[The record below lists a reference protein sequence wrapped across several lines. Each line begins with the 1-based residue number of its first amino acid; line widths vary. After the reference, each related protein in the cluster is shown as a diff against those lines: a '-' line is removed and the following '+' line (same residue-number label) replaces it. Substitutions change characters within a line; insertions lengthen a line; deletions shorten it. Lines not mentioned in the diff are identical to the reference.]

1 MVGFYPSI
9 MLITLIADDLTGA
22 CDAGAPFAGRDRVGV
37 FLSPATPGS
46 EWTVAA
52 VDTESRGLAP
62 PEAAEVVRGATAR
75 LGTRLARGLLFK
87 KIDSTL
93 RGPVGAELEALLTAS
108 GRRTAL
114 LCPAF
119 PGQQRTVVHGVL
131 LVDGAPAHESP
142 IAQDPA
148 YPGPTSD
155 VAEIVRRGAARPV
168 SVLSLARVRGGHDE
182 LARAL
187 GDARDRIVAAD
198 AETDED
204 LGALAGAALGCPGL
218 VLAGAAGL
226 ARAVAER
233 LGHAGPPVPLPEG
246 HAWLIV
252 AGSLHPSTRAQ
263 LGALEAAG
271 VTGLRLADLQ
281 DPDLRPL
288 VEQIKTGHPV
298 FITTG
303 EGVAGAPSARQA
315 AASRLALVAARVLAE
330 SRPDLVAVTGGET
343 AVALLRAVGA
353 TRVELSGAPSSGLAL
368 GEAVVDAGST
378 FPLLTKAGGFGP
390 PDLFLA
396 LLKGTP

>member
-1 MVGFYPSI
+1 
-9 MLITLIADDLTGA
+9 MLVTLIADDLTGA
-22 CDAGAPFAGRDRVGV
+22 CDAGAPFAGRGRVGV
-37 FLSPATPGS
+37 FLSPSAPGC
-46 EWTVAA
+46 EWSVAV

-62 PEAAEVVRGATAR
+62 TEAAEVVRAATGR
-75 LGTRLARGLLFK
+75 LGRRLARGLLFK

-119 PGQQRTVVHGVL
+119 PGQQRAVVHGVL
-131 LVDGAPAHESP
+131 LVGGAPAHESP
-142 IAQDPA
+142 IAHDPA

-155 VAEIVRRGAARPV
+155 VAEIVRRGAGRPV
-168 SVLSLARVRGGHDE
+168 SILPLARVRGGHDE

-187 GDARDRIVAAD
+187 GDARDQIIVAD
-198 AETDED
+198 AETDGD
-204 LGALAGAALGCPGL
+204 LAALARAALGCPEL
-218 VLAGAAGL
+218 LLAGAAGL

-271 VTGLRLADLQ
+271 VTGVSLADTQ
-281 DPDLRPL
+281 DPDLQPL

-303 EGVAGAPSARQA
+303 EDVLGAPSVRQA

-330 SRPDLVAVTGGET
+330 SRPDLVAATGGET
-343 AVALLRAVGA
+343 AVALLRAVGV